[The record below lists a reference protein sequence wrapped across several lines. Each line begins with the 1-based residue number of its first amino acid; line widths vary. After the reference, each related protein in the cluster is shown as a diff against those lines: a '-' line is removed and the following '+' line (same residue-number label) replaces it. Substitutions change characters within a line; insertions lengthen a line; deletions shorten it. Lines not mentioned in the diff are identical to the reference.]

1 MISNPA
7 YQRPVEGGRLAA
19 FDQASQRPSFPAGDS
34 CRSPEEFLEWAYAR
48 DHPSAVPPAPLPADL
63 EAAITHVWSC
73 GTSAGWDR
81 ERRFSVIR
89 SVAAD
94 LEPLSSQIEGMMS
107 DAAVTVARAVRL
119 NLLRRSQ
126 PDATLDD
133 VGDEIHCVHFGMWC
147 AILDSLRWP
156 HRRLVRD
163 MVLGFRT
170 VGDIP
175 DSGIWRQVD
184 RPAEEGFASF
194 AATNVAWFYECR
206 HRVLRAAER
215 NPEMAAACY
224 QRTLEERDS
233 GLITGPF
240 SATQLNAPRSSGFPA
255 FGFGRYRPLPRFAIW
270 QGNKYRCIDD
280 GAASGTNGRGT
291 STAETIVCDRPDVP
305 LRVGQR
311 FHELGPPPGSPWVV
325 VRMGGGADD
334 AWAAYRRVVTA
345 DEEYTVVMVAVPPA
359 EGSGSEWT
367 VQLFRIPG
375 HPFGLVS
382 AVLNWNCIPEPIVA
396 FARRALAV
404 PVSRFYDDHC
414 ISEPEY
420 AAFSSGLSAQASYFS
435 LHELIR
441 FHFDLGKHKP
451 WSRCVV
457 YCGVQ
462 TDWQDDVNSV
472 VSIGVT
478 RERRDKLRTRIA
490 AVIDANSLSPAEA
503 SSLRGKARWCVSPV
517 FGRVGLAAVALLKQR
532 QQSSSSELDDE
543 LRDALE
549 FLGVVVDVLPQFV
562 VRFRRGEPRP
572 PVVVL
577 TDASFETGHTW
588 LGFLI
593 CCPIAG
599 CVWAGEETPEWL
611 LALLARH
618 KRRESYIGQ
627 LETAIASGP
636 YFTCPSMFRDRAVF
650 HYVDNQGALYSL
662 INGRSRDGD
671 TNRLVFLTLLRAVQL
686 RCDVWF
692 DYVPSASNIADLPTR
707 LDAAA
712 FARLERIGTR
722 VRPVR
727 LPPEW
732 CLECPNA
739 QLAQLFDGE
748 W

>member
-1 MISNPA
+1 MAFREDDSSSRTPSVHHIIKWYQSRTVKSKLGAPTPPRYITCRKRRRKLRRRTSQLEPA
-7 YQRPVEGGRLAA
+7 VGSERGRRVGRVSTSTDRCAAANLRGSRVRERAAHATDGAGG
-19 FDQASQRPSFPAGDS
+19 
-34 CRSPEEFLEWAYAR
+34 
-48 DHPSAVPPAPLPADL
+48 PSAIKMGDNESRLSEPWFGESLL
-63 EAAITHVWSC
+63 SWIE
-73 GTSAGWDR
+73 TS
-81 ERRFSVIR
+81 
-89 SVAAD
+89 
-94 LEPLSSQIEGMMS
+94 
-107 DAAVTVARAVRL
+107 RL
-119 NLLRRSQ
+119 
-126 PDATLDD
+126 
-133 VGDEIHCVHFGMWC
+133 
-147 AILDSLRWP
+147 
-156 HRRLVRD
+156 
-163 MVLGFRT
+163 
-170 VGDIP
+170 
-175 DSGIWRQVD
+175 
-184 RPAEEGFASF
+184 
-194 AATNVAWFYECR
+194 
-206 HRVLRAAER
+206 
-215 NPEMAAACY
+215 
-224 QRTLEERDS
+224 
-233 GLITGPF
+233 
-240 SATQLNAPRSSGFPA
+240 RSSGFPA

-305 LRVGQR
+305 LRIGQR

-490 AVIDANSLSPAEA
+490 AILDANSLSPAEA